1 MRVVFDSNI
10 FVSALT
16 LPGGKGDAAVAA
28 VLTGKAVVL
37 LSEPMLGEVLGV
49 LGRKFAFDRDQL
61 ARVALFLSE
70 LAEHV
75 APRDRITVLP
85 DEPDNRI
92 LECAVAGRADLIITG
107 DRQMLRLGHYE
118 GTEIVSLRVFLERA
132 ERTE

>member
-1 MRVVFDSNI
+1 M
-10 FVSALT
+10 
-16 LPGGKGDAAVAA
+16 
-28 VLTGKAVVL
+28 
-37 LSEPMLGEVLGV
+37 SEPLMGEVLGV

-107 DRQMLRLGHYE
+107 DRHMLRLGHYE

>member
-16 LPGGKGDAAVAA
+16 LPGGKGDAAVAH
-28 VLTGKAVVL
+28 VLSGKVVVL
-37 LSEPMLGEVLGV
+37 MSEPLMGEVLGV

-107 DRQMLRLGHYE
+107 DRHMLRLGHYE